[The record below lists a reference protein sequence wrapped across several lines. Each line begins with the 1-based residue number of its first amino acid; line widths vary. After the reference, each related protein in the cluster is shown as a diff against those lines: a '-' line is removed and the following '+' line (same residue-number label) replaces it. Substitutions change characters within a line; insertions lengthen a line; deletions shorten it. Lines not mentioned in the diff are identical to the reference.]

1 MSQTI
6 EEQLNQ
12 AILSGNV
19 SFITD
24 YIQSGAGF
32 GKITLVTPDGYGA
45 SPLRLAA
52 IAETKYKGSPEI
64 TKLILENSS
73 AEEQGEVLYFFAS
86 EDKYLEQA
94 SALLRAGI
102 QVDSGQEN
110 STPLQ
115 LAVGNQNPKMVYLLL
130 SYGAD
135 PNRKGED
142 GSAFDSADSNPL
154 YEGMLNSALNGN
166 LKSPYYFID
175 LEKVKLS
182 LNRWANSI
190 QAFAQNNTD
199 KTFYVFGIDGGRLV
213 ANSEEE
219 FQKTLKKY
227 QEKYPDRYNQENKIQ
242 SLRYNP
248 GDFSFSIP
256 EEWDDRRA
264 GDVIHLDD
272 SFLNP
277 MENETRI
284 EKELLRD
291 GLILN
296 RNLIFKDLKLSSDFR
311 ISAFGHVY

>member
-1 MSQTI
+1 M
-6 EEQLNQ
+6 
-12 AILSGNV
+12 
-19 SFITD
+19 
-24 YIQSGAGF
+24 
-32 GKITLVTPDGYGA
+32 
-45 SPLRLAA
+45 AA

-227 QEKYPDRYNQENKIQ
+227 QERYPDRYNQEDKIQ

-256 EEWDDRRA
+256 EKWNDDA